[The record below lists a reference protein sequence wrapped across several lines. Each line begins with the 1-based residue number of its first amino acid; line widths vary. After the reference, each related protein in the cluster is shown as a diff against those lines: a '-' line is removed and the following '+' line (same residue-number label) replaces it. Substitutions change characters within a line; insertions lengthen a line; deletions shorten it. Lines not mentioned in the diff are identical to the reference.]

1 MTEPG
6 LPLSLLHLG
15 LLHLSLLDAALRG
28 ALLITLLLLVSEM
41 RRRFPLW
48 PASRVGTLMALG
60 LCVQVVSATP
70 WFEAHVPWAWQAP
83 AVAVSVGNAALF
95 WVFVQALFMDDFKW
109 TPWHVA
115 AWLAVVL
122 LTLWN
127 CATGWQHAHP
137 VGLALQRAVPLV
149 FAVLAVLTASRQWQS
164 DLVESRRR
172 LRRFIVVTGTAYT
185 LAMLAL
191 RLASPRGR
199 LSDASSMLDVALLLV
214 IVGGA
219 LWKLLRLQGFEFV
232 APEASTST
240 LSMAAPTAKT
250 KTAPSEA
257 HDEPLVLALHQLM
270 TLNHVYRS
278 EDLTVASLAQR
289 LKTPEYRLRRV
300 INQRLG
306 HRNFNAFVNGYRI
319 DETKAAL
326 ANPAQSELPILSI
339 ALESGFQ
346 SIGPFNRAFKAAT
359 GVTPSEFRR
368 ANLRPPNNLTIA
380 DS

>member
-1 MTEPG
+1 MTEAG
-6 LPLSLLHLG
+6 LPLSLPHLS
-15 LLHLSLLDAALRG
+15 LLDLSLLDAALRG
-28 ALLITLLLLVSEM
+28 ALLVSLLLLVSEM
-41 RRRFPLW
+41 RRRMPQW
-48 PASRVGTLMALG
+48 PATRVGMLMALG
-60 LCVQVVSATP
+60 LCVQVVSSTP

-95 WVFVQALFMDDFKW
+95 WVFVQALFRDDFKY
-109 TPWHVA
+109 TPWHGG
-115 AWLAVVL
+115 AWLAVVA

-127 CATGWQHAHP
+127 CASGWQHAHP

-149 FAVLAVLTASRQWQS
+149 FAVLAVVTATRQWQS

-172 LRRFIVVTGTAYT
+172 LRRFIVITGTAYT
-185 LAMLAL
+185 LTMLAL

-199 LSDASSMLDVALLLV
+199 LSDASSMLDVTLLLV

-219 LWKLLRLQGFEFV
+219 LWKLLRLQGLELV
-232 APEASTST
+232 APQAPASSLAVATK
-240 LSMAAPTAKT
+240 AAKAT
-250 KTAPSEA
+250 SEA
-257 HDEPLVLALHQLM
+257 LDANDEPLVLALHQLM
-270 TLNHVYRS
+270 TQNHAYRS

-306 HRNFNAFVNGYRI
+306 HRNFNAYVNGFRI
-319 DETKAAL
+319 DEAKAAL
-326 ANPAQSELPILSI
+326 ANPAQRDLPVLSI

-359 GVTPSEFRR
+359 GLTPSEFRKQTCDR
-368 ANLRPPNNLTIA
+368 NAI
-380 DS
+380 